1 MAGVGDRIRQLRG
14 KASRESFSNKYHI
27 HRNTLERWE
36 KGLRTPSE
44 AFLMALAEGEKVNI
58 EWVKFGQGQM
68 ELHPDLREK
77 NISPLL
83 QRSSCDLDR
92 GLATVASCEQN
103 ERIQQANF
111 IKNNKIS
118 TGDVASCEV
127 DLIQVLREN
136 ADLLRQN
143 GDLRVEVERLRMD
156 VERRDAR
163 IAELERQLAEAL
175 KAPQS
180 RQNLLDTGRAAA
192 G

>member
-1 MAGVGDRIRQLRG
+1 
-14 KASRESFSNKYHI
+14 
-27 HRNTLERWE
+27 
-36 KGLRTPSE
+36 
-44 AFLMALAEGEKVNI
+44 MALAEGEKVNI

-68 ELHPDLREK
+68 ELHPGLREK

-83 QRSSCDLDR
+83 QRSGCDLDR

-103 ERIQQANF
+103 ERMQQANF

-156 VERRDAR
+156 VERRDTR

>member
-1 MAGVGDRIRQLRG
+1 MADVGDRIRQLRG
-14 KASRESFSNKYHI
+14 KASREAFSKKYHI

-44 AFLMALAEGEKVNI
+44 TFLIALAEGEKVNI
-58 EWVKFGQGQM
+58 EWVKFGQGQI
-68 ELHPDLREK
+68 ELHPCLCEK
-77 NISPLL
+77 NTSPLL
-83 QRSSCDLDR
+83 QRSGCDLNR
-92 GLATVASCEQN
+92 ELATVASCEQN
-103 ERIQQANF
+103 GRIQQANF
-111 IKNNKIS
+111 IKNNKMR
-118 TGDVASCEV
+118 TGDVASCSV

-175 KAPQS
+175 KPRE
-180 RQNLLDTGRAAA
+180 RQTLLDQRGAAA